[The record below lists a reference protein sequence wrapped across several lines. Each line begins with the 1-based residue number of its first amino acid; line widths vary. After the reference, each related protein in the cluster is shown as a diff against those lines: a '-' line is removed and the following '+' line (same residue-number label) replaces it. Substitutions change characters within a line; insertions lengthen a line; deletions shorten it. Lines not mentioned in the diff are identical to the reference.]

1 VNNLQKQF
9 DFIVVGAGVAGLRA
23 AIALAQSGK
32 VLVLAKQELTESA
45 TQYAQGGIAVA
56 LSDEDEIGLH
66 LQDTIQA
73 GDGIVNPDAARIL
86 VEEGPERI
94 QELIEWGTQFDRN
107 GSRLTFTRE
116 AAHSRSRVLHA
127 HGDSTG
133 REIGRSL
140 YAKAA
145 ALPNISFSEFE
156 FTSGLYVED
165 GRICGVQVIDP
176 DGRRDVIT
184 SAAVLLA
191 TGGAGQIYADTTNP
205 GVATGDGIAMA
216 YRAGAEISDVEFVQF
231 HPTALYIPGAP
242 RFLLSE
248 ALRGEGAI
256 LRNAELQRFM
266 PKYHDMTE
274 LAPRDVVARAIAH
287 ELELSRL
294 PDPVVYLDMTHLD
307 GANLAARFPRIH
319 QTCLQHNVDI
329 TRDLVPI
336 RPAAHYIMGGVRT
349 DLAGRSNLPGLY
361 AAGEAACTGV
371 HGANRL
377 ASNSLLEGLV
387 FGARAGAAM
396 REDIKSATK
405 PSLRPPASAISS
417 HANGSA
423 SPLDPNNLIQ
433 EVQRLMW
440 SKVGVV
446 RTEPGLREAQERLQ
460 SLAASLPA
468 ATSRRGCEAL
478 NIHTTATLIVRA
490 ALARLESRGAHYRTD
505 FPAHDD
511 QSFKKHSIIR
521 GNGISFQ

>member
-1 VNNLQKQF
+1 MNNLQEQF

-107 GSRLTFTRE
+107 GSKLTFTRE

-145 ALPNISFSEFE
+145 TLPNISFSEFE

-165 GRICGVQVIDP
+165 GRICGVQIIDP
-176 DGRRDVIT
+176 NGRRDVIT

-256 LRNAELQRFM
+256 LRNAERQRFM
-266 PKYHDMTE
+266 PKYHDMAE

-319 QTCLQHNVDI
+319 QTCLKHNVDI

-396 REDIKSATK
+396 REDISSAAK
-405 PSLRPPASAISS
+405 PSLRPPASAVSS
-417 HANGSA
+417 HAGASV

-460 SLAASLPA
+460 SLAASLPT

-511 QSFKKHSIIR
+511 LRFKKHSIIR
-521 GNGISFQ
+521 ENGISFQ